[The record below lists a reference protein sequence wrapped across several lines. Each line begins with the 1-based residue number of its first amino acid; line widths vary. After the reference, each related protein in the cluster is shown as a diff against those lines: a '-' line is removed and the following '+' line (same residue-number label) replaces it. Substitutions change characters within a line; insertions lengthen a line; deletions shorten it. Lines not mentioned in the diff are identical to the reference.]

1 MKKAGILII
10 GVVFAFALVA
20 NVCAQTPPKP
30 DKQQPGST
38 QAGSVVSMQG
48 TTLTVTGGGK
58 GGQTAFDTT
67 TASWVGY
74 TSPNDVKAG
83 DNVNVTYAGTVDGLK
98 KAIKVTKQ
106 GAGDIQGPKKTPTGG
121 TTSR

>member
-10 GVVFAFALVA
+10 GLIVAFAFIT

-38 QAGSVVSMQG
+38 QVGSVVSLQG
-48 TTLTVTGGGK
+48 TTLTITGGK
-58 GGQTAFDTT
+58 GGPTSFNTA

-74 TSPNDVKAG
+74 ASPSDVKAG
-83 DNVNVTYAGTVDGLK
+83 DNVNVRFFGTLDGLK
-98 KAIKVTKQ
+98 KAVKVTKQ
-106 GAGDIQGPKKTPTGG
+106 GAAEVQGPKQPPTTG